1 MFILRNLPC
10 LTLMSWLSQNTAAPR
25 EALIYGLSILSVFR
39 EIPKWE
45 PLLEEILDKM
55 QHTIHFN

>member
-1 MFILRNLPC
+1 
-10 LTLMSWLSQNTAAPR
+10 MSWLSQNTAAPR